1 MNIIIPNPQELITKG
16 EMYKRMLFRVKKI
29 MDGYI
34 WEYDNYDTN
43 NKLVDKLTVVAKEG
57 KYAS

>member
-1 MNIIIPNPQELITKG
+1 
-16 EMYKRMLFRVKKI
+16 MLFRVKKI

-34 WEYDNYDTN
+34 WEYDNYDIN

>member
-1 MNIIIPNPQELITKG
+1 
-16 EMYKRMLFRVKKI
+16 

-43 NKLVDKLTVVAKEG
+43 NELVDKLTVVAKEG